1 MRPIVR
7 KMVAQIGFAQFC
19 AIIHLILQG
28 NYCARLLHFHGFS
41 QRYFHEGAFVSI
53 KSKLILIFVSVLL
66 GLAGI
71 FAVNYMGGQYVIKT
85 RKLAALAREGT
96 TLFLQAR
103 RQEKNFLLRK
113 DEQYTRNA
121 LEDADKAGR
130 VLQEIA
136 SLSPGLAGRCR
147 EALDIL
153 RQYREALVQV
163 NDHYVAMGLTMK
175 EGLRWAFIQAA
186 RNMEA
191 EFGKTAM
198 SEEFVIKL
206 LQMRR
211 HEKNYII
218 RGDAQYVGRVAK
230 GAQELRAML
239 TARFT
244 PEEAA
249 GQLKALQ
256 GYLDSFNNYV
266 DREKRIAA
274 ITAGLVE
281 AARSLE
287 PVYAQ
292 IADSS
297 AAQSEHDARMI
308 DYGVVGVELGVGAAI
323 MLLLLWV
330 MRSINSPLLR
340 LNVFARSVAGG
351 DLEAQPQ
358 GVFRAELGELKGV
371 LVDMVGNLRAV
382 IGESRKMEEDARTQA
397 EAAGRA
403 RDEALAQQER
413 VQALLERMDEAAG
426 RADEVARKLAAV
438 SNDLKGRTGK
448 IAESAVTQQE
458 RMSESAAAMEEM
470 NATVNEVAMNVS
482 DASNMAGEASTEAS
496 QGILVVQRA
505 EKAMSEVAGTVSVLE
520 EGMTRLGADT
530 ESIGQVI
537 SVINEIADQTNLLA
551 LNAAI
556 EAARAGEAGRGFAVV
571 ADEVRKLAE
580 KTMVATK
587 EVEERITAIQAAT
600 GRNIRDVKETLSHVA
615 DANGEVGNSVGA
627 FRNIQEFSANVADR
641 IEGIAIAARQQ
652 SAASEEISGA
662 VLDVSR
668 LASATAEDV
677 QQAASVIAGL
687 ADMAETLQAI
697 IGHLGGDEREPERVL
712 SCQAEGSKL
721 GVVQ

>member
-1 MRPIVR
+1 M
-7 KMVAQIGFAQFC
+7 
-19 AIIHLILQG
+19 
-28 NYCARLLHFHGFS
+28 
-41 QRYFHEGAFVSI
+41 SI
-53 KSKLILIFVSVLL
+53 KNKLILIFVSVLL

-71 FAVNYMGGQYVIKT
+71 FAVNYVGGQYVIKT

-96 TLFLQAR
+96 VLFLQAR
-103 RQEKNFLLRK
+103 RHEKNFLLRK
-113 DEQYTRNA
+113 DEQYTRKA
-121 LEDADKAGR
+121 LEDADKAGQ
-130 VLQEIA
+130 VLEEIVRIK
-136 SLSPGLAGRCR
+136 PGLADRCR

-153 RQYREALVQV
+153 RQYREALIQV

-191 EFGKTAM
+191 EFAKTAM

-218 RGDAQYVGRVAK
+218 RGDTQYVGRVAK

-239 TARFT
+239 SSGYT
-244 PEEAA
+244 PGEGA

-256 GYLDSFNNYV
+256 GYLDAFNNYV
-266 DREKRIAA
+266 DREKRIAD
-274 ITAGLVE
+274 ITGGLVE

-287 PVYAQ
+287 PVYDE
-292 IADSS
+292 IAESS
-297 AAQSEHDARMI
+297 AAQSLHDARMI
-308 DYGVVGVELGVGAAI
+308 DYGVLGVELGVGAAI
-323 MLLLLWV
+323 LLLLLWV
-330 MRSINSPLLR
+330 MRSINSPLMR
-340 LNVFARSVAGG
+340 LNAFARSVAGG
-351 DLEAQPQ
+351 DLDAQPQ

-371 LVDMVGNLRAV
+371 LVDMVANLRAV
-382 IGESRKMEEDARTQA
+382 IAKSRKMEEDARTQA
-397 EAAGRA
+397 GEAGRA

-413 VQALLERMDEAAG
+413 VQTLLERMGEAAG
-426 RADEVARKLAAV
+426 RADEVARKLATV
-438 SNDLKGRTGK
+438 SRDLKERTGK
-448 IAESAVTQQE
+448 IAGSAITQQE
-458 RMSESAAAMEEM
+458 RMSESATAMEEM

-482 DASNMAGEASTEAS
+482 DASGLANEASTEAS
-496 QGILVVQRA
+496 QGIQVVHRA
-505 EKAMSEVAGTVSVLE
+505 EKSMAEVAGTVSVLE
-520 EGMTRLGADT
+520 EGMARLGSDT

-556 EAARAGEAGRGFAVV
+556 EAARAGDAGRGFAVV

-587 EVEERITAIQAAT
+587 EVEERITAIQEAT
-600 GRNIRDVKETLSHVA
+600 GRNIHDVKETLAHVA
-615 DANGEVGNSVGA
+615 SANGEVGNSVDA
-627 FRNIQEFSANVADR
+627 FRNIREFSANVADR

-697 IGHLGGDEREPERVL
+697 IGHLGGEERESERVL
-712 SCQAEGSKL
+712 PGKAESRKL
-721 GVVQ
+721 GAVQ